1 MDPKVKAMLEK
12 RSCKSAGGRRVHK
25 KIRKRPLFNKK
36 NQVEPKSCCDETDC
50 KGCDDKDGVTLPPID
65 NELREN
71 LMKKFE
77 GLKKIDDLSK
87 DIQTQ
92 ELNK

>member
-12 RSCKSAGGRRVHK
+12 RACKSAGGRRVQK

-36 NQVEPKSCCDETDC
+36 NKVDPKSCCKETDC
-50 KGCDDKDGVTLPPID
+50 KGCDAVSLPPID
-65 NELREN
+65 NELKEN

-87 DIQTQ
+87 DIQSQ

>member
-12 RSCKSAGGRRVHK
+12 RACKSAGGRRVNK

-36 NQVEPKSCCDETDC
+36 KQVESKSCCDEKEC
-50 KGCDDKDGVTLPPID
+50 NECDKDAVTLPPID

-71 LMKKFE
+71 LMQKFE

-87 DIQTQ
+87 DIETQ
-92 ELNK
+92 VLNK